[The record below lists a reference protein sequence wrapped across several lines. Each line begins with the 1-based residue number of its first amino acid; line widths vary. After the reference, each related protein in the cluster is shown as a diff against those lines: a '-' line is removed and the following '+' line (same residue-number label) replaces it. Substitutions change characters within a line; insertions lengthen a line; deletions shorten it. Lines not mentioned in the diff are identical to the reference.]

1 MLITKPVNEFLD
13 ELASNSPAP
22 GGGSVA
28 ALSGAIGTALT
39 SMVCR
44 LTIGK
49 KKYADVQ
56 PEMEDVLKKSEEL
69 RGTFSKLLDD
79 DTAAFNE
86 VMAAFSL
93 SKATEEEQRKRNAA
107 IQAATKKA
115 TLIPLNVMQLCEQAL
130 RLAKTTAE
138 KGNKNSA
145 SDAGVA
151 ALMLQSA
158 CAGAALNVRINLASL
173 EDQAFVQEAS
183 ASFKK
188 ILWNVELLSRETLER
203 VEKSLK

>member
-1 MLITKPVNEFLD
+1 MLIRKPVNEFLD

-151 ALMLQSA
+151 ALILQSA
-158 CAGAALNVRINLASL
+158 CAGAALNVRINLGSL

-188 ILWNVELLSRETLER
+188 ILGNVELLSRETLER

>member
-28 ALSGAIGTALT
+28 ALSGAIGAALI
-39 SMVCR
+39 SMVGR

-56 PEMEDVLKKSEEL
+56 ATMEDVVKKSEEL
-69 RGTFSKLLDD
+69 RGKFSKLLDE

-86 VMAAFSL
+86 VMAALSL
-93 SKATEEEQRKRNAA
+93 PKSSEEEQRKRSAT
-107 IQAATKKA
+107 IQEATKKA
-115 TLIPLNVMQLCEQAL
+115 TLVPLNVMQLCEQAL
-130 RLAKTTAE
+130 HLAKTTAE
-138 KGNKNSA
+138 KGNKNSV

-151 ALMLQSA
+151 VLMLQSA
-158 CAGAALNVRINLASL
+158 CAGAALNVRINLGSL
-173 EDQAFVQEAS
+173 EDQAFVRETS
-183 ASFKK
+183 VSFKK
-188 ILWNVELLSRETLER
+188 ILGNVEMLSRATLEQ
-203 VEKSLK
+203 VEKSLG

>member
-1 MLITKPVNEFLD
+1 MLIRKPVNEFLD

-158 CAGAALNVRINLASL
+158 CAGAALNVRINLGSL

-188 ILWNVELLSRETLER
+188 ILGNVELLSRETLER